1 MAKWLIWTLLEAST
15 LLLIANIVVFWISR
29 GVQKTTATATT
40 KKPEKNETSN
50 LSPQN
55 PIEQASVYKG
65 LAHFLDRQI
74 HYAAD
79 SMNKTGLESHEINRV
94 KVWGTI
100 LKAERAILLNQASDQ
115 PTPILNRFLSSLLY
129 ALSSPKLQS
138 TNIDELQAS
147 LKEMESEFLQTAE
160 LLISKEALTQSQNL
174 LNIDLKHRIDW
185 AKQNLKQLELKQIER
200 DRLQAEID
208 NLTLKIKK
216 LEQAQI
222 DGDDTDL
229 PFNIEVPVAKQ
240 LEKEIRSTFLKQI
253 SSLSGLSER
262 QEIVIDQ
269 LKNEIAKAQKNQ
281 NSKNAIEAQ
290 KIAITKLER
299 MSVESQSLIMQ
310 LEAELQSSNLSIA
323 SLKEYINDKDAK
335 LMELEQQLS
344 QSNET
349 AIGNLQSLNANK
361 KEALVSL
368 RDGLNSAIENIP
380 MESLSEQDKDTKALE
395 RLLHESETCVTLLAQ
410 ELQTAEQENQIL
422 KEKVS
427 LLSSNKGDTS
437 ELSSS
442 LIKQRERNRELVN
455 ITTELKAK
463 VLDMRLEKSYQEL
476 RVIYNKKSL
485 ESDRLQLA
493 FSDLEKKYL
502 GTLNH

>member
-1 MAKWLIWTLLEAST
+1 M
-15 LLLIANIVVFWISR
+15 
-29 GVQKTTATATT
+29 
-40 KKPEKNETSN
+40 
-50 LSPQN
+50 
-55 PIEQASVYKG
+55 
-65 LAHFLDRQI
+65 
-74 HYAAD
+74 
-79 SMNKTGLESHEINRV
+79 
-94 KVWGTI
+94 
-100 LKAERAILLNQASDQ
+100 
-115 PTPILNRFLSSLLY
+115 
-129 ALSSPKLQS
+129 
-138 TNIDELQAS
+138 
-147 LKEMESEFLQTAE
+147 QTAE

-323 SLKEYINDKDAK
+323 NLKEYINDKDAK

-349 AIGNLQSLNANK
+349 AIGNLQSLNANE

-410 ELQTAEQENQIL
+410 ELQTAEQENQVL

-427 LLSSNKGDTS
+427 LLTSNKGSTS
-437 ELSSS
+437 ELSST
-442 LIKQRERNRELVN
+442 LVKQRERNRELVN